1 MDCVGDI
8 FEPVMWHHQRRP
20 FIRALTCKTIK
31 TRRGVADG
39 ASSDDQVNPVLKEEG
54 EEERER
60 LVDPASNDFS
70 LLPFISLHAI
80 CPFCPCHAHCPMG
93 TSDIFSDLI

>member
-1 MDCVGDI
+1 VASSETSLHPSPDLQNNKD
-8 FEPVMWHHQRRP
+8 PP
-20 FIRALTCKTIK
+20 
-31 TRRGVADG
+31 GVAGG
-39 ASSDDQVNPVLKEEG
+39 ASSDDQVSPVFKEEG

>member
-1 MDCVGDI
+1 MIRGVLSSLRWPAKQERPAGGWPA
-8 FEPVMWHHQRRP
+8 EPP
-20 FIRALTCKTIK
+20 PTIK
-31 TRRGVADG
+31 SV
-39 ASSDDQVNPVLKEEG
+39 QYLKKREKK
-54 EEERER
+54 RER
-60 LVDPASNDFS
+60 IVDPASNDFS